1 MTVCGRNSVLT
12 DVYGIN
18 VLPLRSQV
26 ELEEKRNKIIVFFK
40 LQPDV
45 ITPDNMRD
53 VILVSSMV
61 DSPISTLY
69 HAVQKVFAPM
79 LLKDQKWSKTVDPK
93 LVNLVCQIEGAL
105 GSAHRKQDPRSRR
118 TAADEGDDNF
128 AGT

>member
-1 MTVCGRNSVLT
+1 MKQILCNL
-12 DVYGIN
+12 
-18 VLPLRSQV
+18 QV
-26 ELEEKRNKIIVFFK
+26 ELEDKRNKILVFFK

-45 ITPDNMRD
+45 VTPDNMRS

-79 LLKDQKWSKTVDPK
+79 LLKDQKWSKSVDPK

-105 GSAHRKQDPRSRR
+105 GSAARKQNPRHRG
-118 TAADEGDDNF
+118 AAAEDGDDSF
-128 AGT
+128 AGKSFGCFWDNTFT